1 MLDNWKQGEPLPQW
15 QNAEIDPRKFE
26 QYSLNPNNPA
36 NQGKWKAF
44 VQIGYD
50 LNTIEDRQNATQDII
65 NQLKKQ
71 LGNTPAIPQDETA
84 YGLKFEVRVI
94 ITGLNGKQGN
104 LFTGWQIDK
113 GKNNPRLIT
122 NWLEVYR

>member
-1 MLDNWKQGEPLPQW
+1 MLENWQQGDALPQW
-15 QNAEIDPRKFE
+15 KNAEIDPRKFE

-44 VQIGYD
+44 IQLGYD
-50 LNTIEDRQNATQDII
+50 INTRESRQNATQNII
-65 NQLKKQ
+65 TQLKNQLEK
-71 LGNTPAIPQDETA
+71 TPAIPQDETA

-94 ITGLNGKQGN
+94 IIGLNGKQGN

-113 GKNNPRLIT
+113 GKNIPRLIT